1 MVVHLTNVLPLEIKY
16 LSFLLISVTLF
27 GGTMDDLF
35 NNFADTLGASDGGP
49 NVLDATYTGQN
60 AFSNSGGFNLF
71 GLGGG
76 SGANA
81 ALGYNAPQTNYN
93 APQTNYNAPQTGY
106 NSPQT
111 NYNPAPAYN
120 ANYYNR
126 VDIPLNTNGQLQQVF
141 SELPIFNPISCC
153 TVWKLY

>member
-1 MVVHLTNVLPLEIKY
+1 
-16 LSFLLISVTLF
+16 
-27 GGTMDDLF
+27 MDDLF

-93 APQTNYNAPQTGY
+93 APQTNYNSPQTGY

-126 VDIPLNTNGQLQQVF
+126 VDIPLNTNGQQWIW
-141 SELPIFNPISCC
+141 ELSFWESCSSD
-153 TVWKLY
+153 TPQR